1 MPPRSKLSKKRR
13 ITNNNQEVLCR
24 IEVDRDQVDV
34 FLSNLQ
40 QLYQSKQ
47 FTDLI
52 LQVRSTQ
59 FPVHRVV
66 LASGHH
72 YLSALL
78 CSGMKESE
86 QEIITIDEDPTLF
99 KYILG
104 IMIKNFCPINILI
117 IFYSFIAAQTIS
129 MDYRYSYT
137 RQRLSLLWA

>member
-13 ITNNNQEVLCR
+13 ITNNQDEVLCR
-24 IEVDRDQVDV
+24 IEVDRDQIDI

-52 LQVRSTQ
+52 LQVRNTQ
-59 FPVHRVV
+59 FPVHKVV

-86 QEIITIDEDPTLF
+86 QEVITIDEDPTLF

-104 IMIKNFCPINILI
+104 MIIKICLSCNCFNCILL
-117 IFYSFIAAQTIS
+117 SFSVVQTIS
-129 MDYRYSYT
+129 MDCRYNYT
-137 RQRLSLLWA
+137 RQR